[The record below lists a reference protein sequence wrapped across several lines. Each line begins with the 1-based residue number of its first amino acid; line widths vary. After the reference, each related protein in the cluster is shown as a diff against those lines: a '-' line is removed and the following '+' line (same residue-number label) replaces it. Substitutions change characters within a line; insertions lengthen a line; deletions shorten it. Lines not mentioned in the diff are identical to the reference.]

1 MGKRQGTWAGRLGAI
16 SIVAACAVP
25 SSASA
30 DPPTTVRL
38 GELEVARAAGVR
50 GDTVRDYVQY
60 ELGLL
65 DAGALRGAKR
75 PLVLSV
81 AVRLD
86 GATCNVNAT
95 LRDARRGTMLAILQ
109 GSASSPAAARTPSV
123 RDAIVRVAVRG
134 AVRQI
139 PDAIRAR

>member
-65 DAGALRGAKR
+65 DASALRGAKR

-81 AVRLD
+81 AVR
-86 GATCNVNAT
+86 
-95 LRDARRGTMLAILQ
+95 
-109 GSASSPAAARTPSV
+109 
-123 RDAIVRVAVRG
+123 
-134 AVRQI
+134 
-139 PDAIRAR
+139 